1 MVKLLRLSRMAKL
14 LHAVPELTIIMKG
27 IKYASR
33 SVACMQFSSSRPVGI
48 YRTIFGMSICSVL
61 FFHDSIHAH
70 VLMEMLDP
78 LIIRCG

>member
-33 SVACMQFSSSRPVGI
+33 SVACMQFSSSRH
-48 YRTIFGMSICSVL
+48 RTTFGL
-61 FFHDSIHAH
+61 AY
-70 VLMEMLDP
+70 P
-78 LIIRCG
+78 

>member
-33 SVACMQFSSSRPVGI
+33 SVACMQFSSSRH
-48 YRTIFGMSICSVL
+48 RTTFGYLWHV
-61 FFHDSIHAH
+61 HKDS
-70 VLMEMLDP
+70 
-78 LIIRCG
+78 